1 MFVTFACTARR
12 CRLATALVSLTAA
25 CSSLTD
31 VAAPDVVQ
39 LSSLDNAS
47 GAEAL
52 RVGAISGF
60 ALVYA
65 GSTEG
70 QIVTSGVI
78 TDEFFNASSAVVAIA
93 AADLRLI
100 PEPGTSYPYL
110 ALHRARL
117 DARRAIAAL
126 EQYAP
131 TRRAKIGEQFALA
144 AFTELFLGENLCSG
158 IPLGEV
164 VDGNLAYGKP
174 LSTDELFDRATADF
188 DSAIAYAADSARIL
202 DMARVG
208 RGRALLDRGRFADAA
223 ASVATV
229 ATPYA
234 YSLQYSTA
242 QPNGVFTIMNTQKW
256 LTVSDREGGNGLDFR
271 SARDP
276 RVPTALV
283 GKGFDGA
290 TDVYTYTRYAAVTSP
305 IVLASGVEARLI
317 AAEAA
322 LRGGDAPGALAI
334 LNALRQMVA
343 GLAPLSLEAT
353 DAARV
358 DQLFRERAFW
368 LFATGHR
375 HGDLRRLVRQY
386 GRAAASVF
394 PTGAYKNG
402 QTYGNDVTF
411 APDESQLGNAAYTG
425 CASRG
430 A

>member
-1 MFVTFACTARR
+1 MSVILARTARR
-12 CRLATALVSLTAA
+12 CRLATALVSLTA
-25 CSSLTD
+25 CSSFTD

-52 RVGAISGF
+52 RIGAISGF
-60 ALVYA
+60 SLVYA

-78 TDEFFNASSAVVAIA
+78 TDEFFNASSGIVAIA
-93 AADLRLI
+93 AADLRLM
-100 PEPGTSYPYL
+100 PGAGGSYPYI
-110 ALHRARL
+110 AVHRARL
-117 DARRAIAAL
+117 DARRAITAL

-131 TRRAKIGEQFALA
+131 TRRAKIGEQFAFM
-144 AFTELFLGENLCSG
+144 AFTELFLGENMCSG
-158 IPLGEV
+158 IPLGEIA
-164 VDGNLAYGKP
+164 DGSLVYGTP
-174 LSTDELFDRATADF
+174 LSTDELFDRAIADF
-188 DSAIAYAADSARIL
+188 DSAVAYAADSARIR

-223 ASVATV
+223 ASVAAV
-229 ATPYA
+229 AGSYV

-256 LTVSDREGGNGLDFR
+256 LTVSDREGGTGLDFR

-276 RVPTALV
+276 RVPTVLV
-283 GKGFDGA
+283 GRGFDNV
-290 TDVYTYTRYAAVTSP
+290 TDVYTYTSYASTASP
-305 IVLASGVEARLI
+305 IVLASGIEARLI
-317 AAEAA
+317 TAEAT
-322 LRGGDAPGALAI
+322 LRGGDAPGALGI
-334 LNALRQMVA
+334 LNALRQTMA
-343 GLAPLSLEAT
+343 GLAPLPLEAT

-386 GRAAASVF
+386 GRPVASVF

-411 APDESQLGNAAYTG
+411 APDESQLSNAGYTG
-425 CASRG
+425 CTNRG